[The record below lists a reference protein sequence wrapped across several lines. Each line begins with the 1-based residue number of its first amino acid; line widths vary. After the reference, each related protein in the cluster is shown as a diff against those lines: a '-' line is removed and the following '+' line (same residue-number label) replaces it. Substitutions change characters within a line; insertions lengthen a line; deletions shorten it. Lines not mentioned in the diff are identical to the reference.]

1 ALGSSNYP
9 CRRKFDRLL
18 KRGSFDQSDMVYFNK
33 LSNLFKER
41 RIFTF
46 FDAEMPGH
54 LWEEIGRDSDICG
67 HQKCLMSSMCPFQAA
82 RREWAQ
88 ADLLVMNHYLFFA
101 NIASGKAYLPI
112 SDGVIFDEAHSI
124 ESIASQQLGFS
135 IDYDFLIN
143 LLQRFY
149 QKGKYSIVNN
159 FRDVKLKEDAILS
172 IELIV
177 KESQI
182 FFENVRNLFQ
192 GLETVRRITAPA
204 IDGTKF
210 TEEIK
215 KFISILDIA
224 KEDFEE
230 DDRRMELDPAMN
242 RLIAYC
248 ESLIS
253 FINLSYE
260 EYVYWI
266 ERSDKELL
274 GNISLIGRPINI
286 DKIMKSEVFSFYN
299 TSIFVSA
306 TLSVRND
313 FSFFMS
319 VIGFENGKGIVLE
332 SPFNF
337 KEQMLIYLAADMP
350 APEDE
355 DYPLA
360 LADTSSEIIRLLN
373 GNCLLLFTSY
383 SMLRRVKKLLEEKI
397 DYRIY
402 SQDSMSASKALNSY
416 IDDDTSILM
425 GTHSFWQGIDLPGDL
440 LKGVI
445 IARLPFAVPDTPIM
459 EAKFERLRNEGKNPF
474 VYLQIPE
481 AVLKM
486 RQGAGRLIRR
496 GTDRGVVAI
505 LDSRIKTKS
514 YGGIFSDS
522 LPECD
527 KVLSLKEF
535 TKKYKALMKE

>member
-1 ALGSSNYP
+1 
-9 CRRKFDRLL
+9 
-18 KRGSFDQSDMVYFNK
+18 
-33 LSNLFKER
+33 
-41 RIFTF
+41 
-46 FDAEMPGH
+46 
-54 LWEEIGRDSDICG
+54 
-67 HQKCLMSSMCPFQAA
+67 
-82 RREWAQ
+82 
-88 ADLLVMNHYLFFA
+88 
-101 NIASGKAYLPI
+101 
-112 SDGVIFDEAHSI
+112 
-124 ESIASQQLGFS
+124 
-135 IDYDFLIN
+135 
-143 LLQRFY
+143 
-149 QKGKYSIVNN
+149 
-159 FRDVKLKEDAILS
+159 
-172 IELIV
+172 
-177 KESQI
+177 
-182 FFENVRNLFQ
+182 
-192 GLETVRRITAPA
+192 LETVRRITAPT
-204 IDGTKF
+204 IEGTKF

-215 KFISILDIA
+215 KFISILDVA

-230 DDRRMELDPAMN
+230 DDCRMELDPAMN

-319 VIGFENGKGIVLE
+319 VIGFEKGRGIVLE

-360 LADTSSEIIRLLN
+360 LADTSSEIIKLLN

-514 YGGIFSDS
+514 YGEIFSSS